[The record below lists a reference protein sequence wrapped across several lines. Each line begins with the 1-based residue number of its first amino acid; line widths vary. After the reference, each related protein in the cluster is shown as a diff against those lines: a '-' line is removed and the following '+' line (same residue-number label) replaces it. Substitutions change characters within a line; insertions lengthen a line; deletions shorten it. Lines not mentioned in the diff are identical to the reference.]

1 MTWLG
6 AVRTAAGGVARHKVQ
21 AVVICAIL
29 LISTASATLGF
40 ALLAATNAP
49 FDNAFAGQR
58 GADVTLTVNTAKATT
73 ARLAATTKLSGVT
86 AAAGPFP
93 EALVAQTQADGQPF
107 GGFALVG
114 RANPGGTV
122 DDLVLNAGHW
132 VTGPGQVVL
141 SGTPAPGGPQP
152 VQVGTVI
159 TAGTQKLTVVGFANS
174 VTSTAFGW
182 VTSAEVSQLIAAGAQ
197 PASTPATA
205 QMLYR
210 FTSAGDYAQVNA
222 DIAAVTRALPKGA
235 VTDNANWLTAQQQS
249 EGNGAIME
257 PFVVAFAVIGLVMA
271 VLIVANVVSGAVAA
285 QYHRIGVLK
294 SIGMTPGQVVTVY
307 LSRVGVPALIGVV
320 LGVVVGN
327 ILAVPLLSTSAGA
340 YGVGSQSVPWWAL
353 VAAPFGMLAL
363 TVLAAFAPALRAGRL
378 SATQAIAA
386 GRAPRAGRGYAVH
399 RLAGTLNL
407 PRPVGIGLAAPF
419 ARPARTTV
427 TLAAIAFG
435 ATAVIF
441 AFGLNAGLGR
451 AAQAQ
456 THSATAP
463 VLIQQQ
469 VPGQGKGNGSGP
481 TAVSPGSGP
490 QAPTAAQFTE
500 LTSALNTQPGT
511 AHYVAQ
517 YNSQVRV
524 TGISGQVNA
533 QVFGSDAS
541 WLGTGMIAGHWYD
554 GPGQVDVNTEFL
566 TQSGLKIGDT
576 VTVTIPTGV
585 RGQGP
590 GNRFATGKQV
600 TVTIAGEAFVPS
612 TNPRIIGGPQSLA
625 GIVTPADLTEYYVG
639 LKSGTNVASYIEG
652 LNAKFGANG
661 AWQAMP
667 EQSGQ
672 FYVIADDLIGILA
685 LMVAIAAGLGVL
697 NTVLMTTRDKVHDMG
712 VFKALGMR
720 PGQTLTMVVCQVIPP
735 AVIAGAIASP
745 AAVAL
750 TTATIKAMAGT
761 AHTGVPASFTAVL
774 PPSQLALL
782 SLAALVIAVLGAL
795 LPASWAARSRPA
807 TALRAE

>member
-1 MTWLG
+1 MTWFG
-6 AVRTAAGGVARHKVQ
+6 AVRTAAGGLLRHKVQ
-21 AVVICAIL
+21 AIVICAVL
-29 LISTASATLGF
+29 LVSTASAALGF

-49 FDNAFAGQR
+49 FDSAFGAQS

-73 ARLAATTKLSGVT
+73 TELAATTKLSGVT
-86 AAAGPFP
+86 ATAGPFA
-93 EALVAQTQADGQPF
+93 EVLVAQSQVDGQPF
-107 GGFALVG
+107 GGLSVSG
-114 RANPGGTV
+114 RANPGGPV

-152 VQVGTVI
+152 TVLGTVI
-159 TAGTQKLTVVGFANS
+159 TVGTQKLTIVGFANS
-174 VTSTAFGW
+174 ITNTAFGW
-182 VTSAEVSQLIAAGAQ
+182 VAPAEVTQLLAAGAQ
-197 PASTPATA
+197 PAGTPSIA

-210 FTSAGDYAQVNA
+210 FTSAGNFTQVNA
-222 DIAAVTRALPKGA
+222 DIAAVTGALPKGA

-249 EGNGAIME
+249 EGDGAIME

-307 LSRVGVPALIGVV
+307 LSRIGVPALVGVV
-320 LGVVVGN
+320 AGVVVGD
-327 ILAVPLLSTSAGA
+327 LLSRPLLSTSAGA
-340 YGVGSQSVPWWAL
+340 YGVGSQSAPLWAL
-353 VAAPFGMLAL
+353 VAAPLGMLAL
-363 TVLAAFAPALRAGRL
+363 TVLAAFVPALRAGRL
-378 SATQAIAA
+378 SATQAIAS

-419 ARPARTTV
+419 ARPARTAV
-427 TLAAIAFG
+427 TLAAITFG

-463 VLIQQQ
+463 VLIQQNSG
-469 VPGQGKGNGSGP
+469 PGGNGPATGP
-481 TAVSPGSGP
+481 PP
-490 QAPTAAQFTE
+490 APDAAQFAQ
-500 LTSALNTQPGT
+500 LTSALNAQPGT
-511 AHYVAQ
+511 AHYVAE
-517 YNSQVRV
+517 YTSQVRV

-541 WLGTGMIAGHWYD
+541 WLGTGIIAGHWYD

-590 GNRFATGKQV
+590 GSRFATGKQV
-600 TVTIAGEAFVPS
+600 TVTIAGEAFGPS
-612 TNPRIIGGPQSLA
+612 SNPRIIGGPQSLA
-625 GIVTPADLTEYYVG
+625 DIVTPANLNEYYVG

-667 EQSGQ
+667 EQGGQ
-672 FYVIADDLIGILA
+672 FYVIAGDLIGILA

-712 VFKALGMR
+712 IFKALGMR

>member
-6 AVRTAAGGVARHKVQ
+6 AVRTAAGGLLRHKVQ
-21 AVVICAIL
+21 AIVICAVL
-29 LISTASATLGF
+29 LVSTASATIGF

-49 FDNAFAGQR
+49 FDNAFAAQR

-73 ARLAATTKLSGVT
+73 AKLAATTKLSGVT
-86 AAAGPFP
+86 AAAGPFT
-93 EALVAQTQADGQPF
+93 EAQVAQSQVDGQPF
-107 GGFALVG
+107 GGISLVG

-132 VTGPGQVVL
+132 VTGPGQVVM
-141 SGTPAPGGPQP
+141 SGTPSPGGPQP
-152 VQVGTVI
+152 LQIGTVI

-174 VTSTAFGW
+174 VTNTAFGW
-182 VTSAEVSQLIAAGAQ
+182 VTPAEVNHLVAAGAQ
-197 PASTPATA
+197 PAGAPAVA

-222 DIAAVTRALPKGA
+222 DIAAVTKALPKGA
-235 VTDNANWLTAQQQS
+235 VTLNSNWLTAQQNS

-307 LSRVGVPALIGVV
+307 LSRVGVPALVGVV
-320 LGVVVGN
+320 LGVVLGDV
-327 ILAVPLLSTSAGA
+327 LAVPLLNTSAGA

-353 VAAPFGMLAL
+353 VAAPLGMLAL
-363 TVLAAFAPALRAGRL
+363 TMLAAFAPALRAGRL
-378 SATQAIAA
+378 SATQAIAS
-386 GRAPRAGRGYAVH
+386 GRAPRAGRGYTVH
-399 RLAGTLNL
+399 RLASRLGL
-407 PRPVGIGLAAPF
+407 PRPVGIGLASPF
-419 ARPARTTV
+419 ARPGRTAV
-427 TLAAIAFG
+427 SLLAIAFG

-469 VPGQGKGNGSGP
+469 VPGQGSGP
-481 TAVSPGSGP
+481 GPKAVSPGSGP
-490 QAPTAAQFTE
+490 QVPTAAQFAE
-500 LTSALNTQPGT
+500 LTSALNAQPGT
-511 AHYVAQ
+511 AHYVAE
-517 YNSQVRV
+517 YDSPVRV
-524 TGISGQVNA
+524 IGISGQVNA

-541 WLGTGMIAGHWYD
+541 WLGVGMIAGHWYD

-566 TQSGLKIGDT
+566 TQSGLKVGDT
-576 VTVTIPTGV
+576 ATVTIPTGV
-585 RGQGP
+585 PGQGP
-590 GNRFATGKQV
+590 GNRFATGKQA
-600 TVTIAGEAFVPS
+600 TVTIAGEVFIPS
-612 TNPRIIGGPQSLA
+612 TNPRIIGGPQSLPGMTTA
-625 GIVTPADLTEYYVG
+625 ANLDEYYVG
-639 LKSGTNVASYIEG
+639 LTPGTSVAGYIEG

-667 EQSGQ
+667 EQGGQ
-672 FYVIADDLIGILA
+672 FYVIAGDLIGILA
-685 LMVAIAAGLGVL
+685 FMVAIAAALGVL

-712 VFKALGMR
+712 IFKALGMR
-720 PGQTLTMVVCQVIPP
+720 PGQTLTMVMCQVIPP
-735 AVIAGAIASP
+735 AIAAGVIASP

-761 AHTGVPASFTAVL
+761 AHTGVPANFTAVL